1 MSWNST
7 AVIQREATWTVQAE
21 SSSGESVALEFAS
34 EAQARYIAAVL
45 SLGPSTL
52 PKAAIVNHLAQLPLE
67 QTQPMSVPVKRARA
81 RRQ

>member
-7 AVIQREATWTVQAE
+7 AVIQKEQTWTVEAK
-21 SSSGESVALEFAS
+21 SSSGESLALQYAS

-52 PKAAIVNHLAQLPLE
+52 PKAAIVNHLSALTDDDTAPI
-67 QTQPMSVPVKRARA
+67 PGVKRARS
-81 RRQ
+81 RRS

>member
-1 MSWNST
+1 MSWSST
-7 AVIQREATWTVQAE
+7 AVIQKAQTWTVQAE
-21 SSSGESVALEFAS
+21 SSNGESLALEYAS

-52 PKAAIVNHLAQLPLE
+52 PKAAIVNHLAQLPSE
-67 QTQPMSVPVKRARA
+67 DTQPVPVPLKRART

>member
-7 AVIQREATWTVQAE
+7 AVVQKEQTWTVQAE
-21 SSSGESVALEFAS
+21 SSSGESLALEYAS

-52 PKAAIVNHLAQLPLE
+52 PKAAIVNHLAQLPMDE
-67 QTQPMSVPVKRARA
+67 TQPTGIAVKRARS
-81 RRQ
+81 RRS

>member
-7 AVIQREATWTVQAE
+7 AVIQKEETWTVEAK
-21 SSSGESVALEFAS
+21 SSNGESLALQYAS

-52 PKAAIVNHLAQLPLE
+52 PKAAIVNHLAALPE
-67 QTQPMSVPVKRARA
+67 EDTSPMSIPVKRARS
-81 RRQ
+81 RRS